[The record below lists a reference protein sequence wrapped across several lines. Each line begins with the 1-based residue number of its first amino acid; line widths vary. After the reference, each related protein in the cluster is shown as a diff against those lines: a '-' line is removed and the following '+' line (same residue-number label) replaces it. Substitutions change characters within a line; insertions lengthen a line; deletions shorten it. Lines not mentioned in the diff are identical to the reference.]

1 MCEAVTLGGA
11 LALGHTCAPQTHDA
25 VYLLC
30 AVVAMVVM
38 VAMSARTR

>member
-1 MCEAVTLGGA
+1 MCELVMMGGA

-30 AVVAMVVM
+30 AVVALVVM
-38 VAMSARTR
+38 VALSTRTR